1 MPRPS
6 PNPNLSSM
14 LFSTGSHSGSPMSLS
29 RSGLSSSFSKPSLS
43 DPSIP
48 TPAKKKKK
56 HCKWTQVDISYI
68 YRIYKEKQVSNQ
80 TTSFYLCQNQGS
92 MGNWAL
98 VWCFAF
104 AWLVEAWGL
113 SGKDGQ
119 ASRPL
124 CWMAGS
130 RCGGEH
136 PLACLRC
143 VSSSRPS
150 ASSPLEGY
158 AVLWTRR

>member
-43 DPSIP
+43 DPSTP
-48 TPAKKKKK
+48 TPAKK
-56 HCKWTQVDISYI
+56 HCTQVDISYI
-68 YRIYKEKQVSNQ
+68 NRIHKEKQLSNQ
-80 TTSFYLCQNQGS
+80 TTNFYLYQNQGS
-92 MGNWAL
+92 MGNSAL

-124 CWMAGS
+124 CWMAGN

-136 PLACLRC
+136 LLACLRC

-158 AVLWTRR
+158 VGLWTRR

>member
-14 LFSTGSHSGSPMSLS
+14 LFSTVSQSGSPISLS

-43 DPSIP
+43 DPSTP
-48 TPAKKKKK
+48 TPVEKKN
-56 HCKWTQVDISYI
+56 CKWTRVDISCI
-68 YRIYKEKQVSNQ
+68 YKIYKEKQLINQ
-80 TTSFYLCQNQGS
+80 TIYVYLYQSQGS
-92 MGNWAL
+92 MGNWVL

-113 SGKDGQ
+113 SGKDGR

-124 CWMAGS
+124 CWMAGNS
-130 RCGGEH
+130 CGGEH

-158 AVLWTRR
+158 VGLWTQR